1 MVTLHTFELIV
12 ICLGSCA
19 VGWVATSLAI
29 ARDNQRLRAS
39 LKSAKEDNR
48 RLRASLKSAKEDYT
62 SSWDH
67 RDALEGCLKDLA
79 AASIEDGQYIDELE
93 ADVLELTNKQMELRA
108 LIDHGQCSTRE
119 IQAILEIQDILDD
132 VEQFEQFEE

>member
-1 MVTLHTFELIV
+1 MVTLHTFDLIV

-39 LKSAKEDNR
+39 LKSAKE
-48 RLRASLKSAKEDYT
+48 AYT

-79 AASIEDGQYIDELE
+79 TASIEDGQYIDELE

-132 VEQFEQFEE
+132 VEQFEQSS

>member
-39 LKSAKEDNR
+39 LKSAKE
-48 RLRASLKSAKEDYT
+48 AYT

-79 AASIEDGQYIDELE
+79 TASIEDGQYIDELE
-93 ADVLELTNKQMELRA
+93 ADVLELTNKQMELRES
-108 LIDHGQCSTRE
+108 LRE